1 MTVVSPGYSSFLIT
15 HIVDEKNALSM
26 ATMPHIITSTLYFPV
41 NSWFL
46 YNFGTTTG
54 RTWNISVRPCNYWV
68 QQDDND
74 VISPSIVKYIDMGN
88 EENYEIKLMPIT
100 KGMRILHIPPVGVI
114 VGNPALLEVTTEGYF
129 DITDSY
135 HMKVHIAS
143 KFFQKGSTSL
153 ALVVWEASSQCYLTT
168 LVPTMKSSCSYLR
181 TMHHIPGRHI
191 PPEHWISGVHKDSQ
205 GFNMIKTLPSQ
216 VGFPD
221 ISLGTKSSP
230 LSRSAVSVGFTSL
243 VWTPLLITHSSL
255 QLDSSSVQ
263 CLAVGVC
270 FYFHQL
276 LDEGY
281 RMAYKKLANTNNVL
295 TLGIGQCATAQNIKS
310 FHMLL
315 LSQIAKKRNLDSV
328 VQGQI
333 CDLNCRAGET
343 DQWLKGCTALAEE
356 PYQAA
361 HLTVTQ
367 AAGCPMPVS
376 PGPGSE
382 LFHFKVSVIPGVSFC
397 DLHEE
402 FQIYVDEVP
411 LPFPGHVLI
420 AVATSVVLGGL
431 IFVAFL
437 FQLRN
442 IHPLR
447 AFRRYVRGTI
457 AHSSNL
463 SIDS

>member
-1 MTVVSPGYSSFLIT
+1 MGSKFPYGRCKQFQYSDVCPLLMDGGSGTVIRALAVFGYVGYRRVRIPGVDRSQVSLRRSTEPEQETAPGLPGLVDGDIESVEEWIIKVTMHEGLNIYDTEGTLLDLVRGHLAVFSNTDVEMTVVSPGYSSFLIT

-205 GFNMIKTLPSQ
+205 GFNMIKTLPET
-216 VGFPD
+216 G
-221 ISLGTKSSP
+221 K
-230 LSRSAVSVGFTSL
+230 
-243 VWTPLLITHSSL
+243 
-255 QLDSSSVQ
+255 
-263 CLAVGVC
+263 
-270 FYFHQL
+270 
-276 LDEGY
+276 
-281 RMAYKKLANTNNVL
+281 YK
-295 TLGIGQCATAQNIKS
+295 QCANARDRA
-310 FHMLL
+310 M
-315 LSQIAKKRNLDSV
+315 
-328 VQGQI
+328 
-333 CDLNCRAGET
+333 CNCTEHQKFSHAVAFSDCKE
-343 DQWLKGCTALAEE
+343 K
-356 PYQAA
+356 
-361 HLTVTQ
+361 
-367 AAGCPMPVS
+367 
-376 PGPGSE
+376 GSE